1 MRNIKIILGA
11 LALILAAIGAA
22 TAHGPSVS
30 SARQGHTAQAAKH
43 DVHRHWDMANRRH
56 AMHHLRKSMR
66 KYRDPAVAVAAGWVA
81 TDECVELPDGSGG
94 MGFHYF
100 NPQLAS
106 AKPRLRHPA
115 VLVYVP
121 TRDGGRRL
129 GAVEWFSPDA
139 DQDLATDSDRPHFG
153 SLPFNGP
160 MEGHEPGM
168 PVHYDLHA
176 WLFKHNPDGR
186 FASFNPR
193 VHC

>member
-1 MRNIKIILGA
+1 
-11 LALILAAIGAA
+11 
-22 TAHGPSVS
+22 
-30 SARQGHTAQAAKH
+30 
-43 DVHRHWDMANRRH
+43 MANRRH

-121 TRDGGRRL
+121 TRRRVAAGWARSSGSHLMPTRTSPPTPTGRTSGRSHSTEPIGGPP
-129 GAVEWFSPDA
+129 A
-139 DQDLATDSDRPHFG
+139 QDSARQMFIPTCTR
-153 SLPFNGP
+153 
-160 MEGHEPGM
+160 
-168 PVHYDLHA
+168 
-176 WLFKHNPDGR
+176 WLFRHNPNGR